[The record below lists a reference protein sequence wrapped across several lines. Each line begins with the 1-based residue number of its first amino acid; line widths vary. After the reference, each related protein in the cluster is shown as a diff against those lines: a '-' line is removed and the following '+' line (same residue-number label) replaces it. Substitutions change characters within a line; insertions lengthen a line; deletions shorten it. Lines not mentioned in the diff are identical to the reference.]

1 MLALPM
7 STQDPD
13 TKEFVA
19 FLRIALVPMLIT
31 KAFILYFGIN
41 YSLYPGEG
49 YGYGLAFFCAF
60 TVISALIFIW
70 RQTRPKR
77 S

>member
-1 MLALPM
+1 M
-7 STQDPD
+7 SIQDPD
-13 TKEFVA
+13 VKEFTA
-19 FLRIALVPMLIT
+19 FLRVALVPMLVT

-60 TVISALIFIW
+60 TVGSCLLFIW
-70 RQTRPKR
+70 KQTRPKKP
-77 S
+77 

>member
-1 MLALPM
+1 M
-7 STQDPD
+7 SQQDPD
-13 TKEFVA
+13 ASEFLA
-19 FLRIALVPMLIT
+19 FLKIALVPMLIT

-60 TVISALIFIW
+60 TVISSLIFIW
-70 RQTRPKR
+70 KQTRR
-77 S
+77 